1 MYYISISD
9 GVLKNGFSSI
19 NHTLCHFASSLQKKT
34 YYQSS
39 SLIVMSVESTNSIP
53 ILEEAVLYLTWKIGQ
68 F

>member
-19 NHTLCHFASSLQKKT
+19 NHTLCHFASYLQKT
-34 YYQSS
+34 YYQS
-39 SLIVMSVESTNSIP
+39 LIAMSVESTNSIP